1 MSDYSPSL
9 DTDRLIKFIKDDVVT
24 KMDNYEREIRMLK
37 GKWRT
42 VLDRVPYLVLK

>member
-37 GKWRT
+37 GK
-42 VLDRVPYLVLK
+42 